1 MAAFILKTSQVGIHS
16 KYKWSK
22 YFKQKWIF
30 LKVHFLKQ
38 ESILCCSAK
47 LFCYKLKDPKKM
59 VYIEENVYK
68 TMSCY
73 QKMYPR

>member
-47 LFCYKLKDPKKM
+47 LFCYKLKDPKKNGI
-59 VYIEENVYK
+59 YRRK
-68 TMSCY
+68 CL
-73 QKMYPR
+73 